1 MIARVRFDLSYFF
14 CINLENTRFFSVFYS
29 FFLARINMIL
39 VPSGVLSQERKGV
52 K

>member
-1 MIARVRFDLSYFF
+1 MIARVRFDLGYF
-14 CINLENTRFFSVFYS
+14 CINLENTRFLAFFHKS

-39 VPSGVLSQERKGV
+39 VPSGVRSQERKGV